1 MWSVVFGI
9 IIIGGQEVPMIEL
22 FSKKT
27 NVENH
32 VIKDKFLPF
41 ITW

>member
-1 MWSVVFGI
+1 MQSVVFGNM
-9 IIIGGQEVPMIEL
+9 IIGGQEISIIEF

-41 ITW
+41 IT

>member
-1 MWSVVFGI
+1 MQSVVFGNM
-9 IIIGGQEVPMIEL
+9 IIGGQEVSMIE
-22 FSKKT
+22 FSSKNK

-41 ITW
+41 IT